1 MSMMVCSVLLAG
13 CTSEDSGSPDNINPH
28 HHKNLLNDKIYSVS
42 AGKYTYK
49 AIYLDPIGKDNY
61 TVYGT
66 MTETEKGTSGVR
78 FYIKDSNGNIL
89 VDSGEKV
96 ESYSFKIHPTQTG
109 NYYFYLNNVNTWI
122 TDKSPRLKIYEEYDD
137 ITSSKTWCDKGD
149 EFYNLS
155 KYKEAIKCY
164 DKALEIDP
172 NNTMARNNK
181 DKALEKLKENE
192 KLKKIITN
200 GTLYIT
206 SNPSN
211 ALVSL
216 ITKDEALNY
225 KKGDKLHPINKI
237 GDITPIT
244 ISSKPGEY
252 YVLISKDG
260 YKPYVE
266 AITVEEGKTARIS
279 ANLKKEPVGTYEN
292 PAKVGDVVRVETRYS
307 SVYEISVISYI
318 RGSKANNIIKNANM
332 YNPEPKSGYEY
343 LLVKV
348 RSKCIS
354 GKYSDYIYNENF
366 RIYCD
371 GIAYKYKHPVLPED
385 YQGLSGTMIPGDE
398 IEGWITFEVP
408 KNRGVSLSFID
419 EVKPLCFILLS
430 EYIDNNHD
438 SGEYTSQH
446 YKKLLVDNT
455 YSVSAGEY
463 EYIPIYLNPTGKNN
477 YVVYGT
483 MTETTTGTSGVRLI
497 IQNPSDSTCIDTG
510 EKVRAYSFNFHPTES
525 GTYYFYLD
533 NRNTLITD
541 KLPSL
546 KVYEEYDK

>member
-1 MSMMVCSVLLAG
+1 MSLIVCSVLLAG

-192 KLKKIITN
+192 KLKK
-200 GTLYIT
+200 
-206 SNPSN
+206 
-211 ALVSL
+211 
-216 ITKDEALNY
+216 
-225 KKGDKLHPINKI
+225 
-237 GDITPIT
+237 
-244 ISSKPGEY
+244 
-252 YVLISKDG
+252 
-260 YKPYVE
+260 
-266 AITVEEGKTARIS
+266 
-279 ANLKKEPVGTYEN
+279 
-292 PAKVGDVVRVETRYS
+292 
-307 SVYEISVISYI
+307 
-318 RGSKANNIIKNANM
+318 
-332 YNPEPKSGYEY
+332 
-343 LLVKV
+343 
-348 RSKCIS
+348 
-354 GKYSDYIYNENF
+354 
-366 RIYCD
+366 
-371 GIAYKYKHPVLPED
+371 
-385 YQGLSGTMIPGDE
+385 
-398 IEGWITFEVP
+398 
-408 KNRGVSLSFID
+408 
-419 EVKPLCFILLS
+419 
-430 EYIDNNHD
+430 
-438 SGEYTSQH
+438 
-446 YKKLLVDNT
+446 
-455 YSVSAGEY
+455 
-463 EYIPIYLNPTGKNN
+463 
-477 YVVYGT
+477 
-483 MTETTTGTSGVRLI
+483 
-497 IQNPSDSTCIDTG
+497 
-510 EKVRAYSFNFHPTES
+510 
-525 GTYYFYLD
+525 
-533 NRNTLITD
+533 
-541 KLPSL
+541 
-546 KVYEEYDK
+546 